1 MTDALAVLSGLLI
14 GALSGLIGIGGGVLL
29 VPLLVIGFGF
39 SQHVAQG
46 TSLAALIPTSI
57 VGAVTHLRQGSLDMR
72 AGVAMGL
79 AGMVGAAGAA
89 VVAQH
94 VHGKV
99 LERLFGLLLL
109 FAAYRLWRRS

>member
-1 MTDALAVLSGLLI
+1 MTDLLAALTGLLV
-14 GALSGLIGIGGGVLL
+14 GALSGLIGIGGGVVL

-39 SQHVAQG
+39 SQHTAQG

-57 VGAVTHLRQGSLDMR
+57 VGAVTHQRQGNLDVR
-72 AGVAMGL
+72 AALVMGIV
-79 AGMVGAAGAA
+79 GMVGAAAGAVA
-89 VVAQH
+89 AQH
-94 VHGKV
+94 LHAQV

>member
-39 SQHVAQG
+39 SQQVAQG

-57 VGAVTHLRQGSLDMR
+57 VGAVTHLRQGNLDVR

-89 VVAQH
+89 LLAQH
-94 VHGKV
+94 LHGKI

>member
-14 GALSGLIGIGGGVLL
+14 GVLSGLIGIGGGVLL

-39 SQHVAQG
+39 SQQVAQG

-57 VGAVTHLRQGSLDMR
+57 VGAVTHQRQGSLDVRFAAVM
-72 AGVAMGL
+72 GVAGI
-79 AGMVGAAGAA
+79 VGAGAAA

-99 LERLFGLLLL
+99 LERLFGLLLI

>member
-1 MTDALAVLSGLLI
+1 VTDALAVLSGLLI

-39 SQHVAQG
+39 SQQVAQG

-57 VGAVTHLRQGSLDMR
+57 VGAVTHLRQGNLDVR

-89 VVAQH
+89 LVAQH
-94 VHGKV
+94 LHGKI

-109 FAAYRLWRRS
+109 FAAYRLWRRG

>member
-1 MTDALAVLSGLLI
+1 MTDTLAVLSGLLI

-39 SQHVAQG
+39 SQQVAQG

-57 VGAVTHLRQGSLDMR
+57 VGALTHLRQGNLDVR

-89 VVAQH
+89 LVAQH
-94 VHGKV
+94 LHGKI

-109 FAAYRLWRRS
+109 FAAYRLWRRG

>member
-39 SQHVAQG
+39 SQQVAQG

-57 VGAVTHLRQGSLDMR
+57 VGALTHLRQGNLDVR

-89 VVAQH
+89 LVAQH
-94 VHGKV
+94 LHGKI

>member
-39 SQHVAQG
+39 SQQVAQG

-57 VGAVTHLRQGSLDMR
+57 VGAVTHLRQGNLDVR

-89 VVAQH
+89 LVAQH
-94 VHGKV
+94 LHGKI

-109 FAAYRLWRRS
+109 FAAYRLWRRG

>member
-39 SQHVAQG
+39 SQQVAQG

-57 VGAVTHLRQGSLDMR
+57 VGAVTHWRQGSLDMR

-79 AGMVGAAGAA
+79 AGMMGAAGAA

>member
-1 MTDALAVLSGLLI
+1 MTDLLAALTGLLV
-14 GALSGLIGIGGGVLL
+14 GALSGLIGIGGGVVL

-39 SQHVAQG
+39 SQHAAQG

-57 VGAVTHLRQGSLDMR
+57 VGAVTHQRQGNLDAR
-72 AGVAMGL
+72 AGLVMGI
-79 AGMVGAAGAA
+79 AGMAGAAAGAVA
-89 VVAQH
+89 AQH
-94 VHGKV
+94 LHAQV

>member
-1 MTDALAVLSGLLI
+1 MTDVAAALTGLMI
-14 GALSGLIGIGGGVLL
+14 GVLSGLIGIGGGVLL

-39 SQHVAQG
+39 SQQVAQG

-57 VGAVTHLRQGSLDMR
+57 VGVVTHQRQGNLDVR
-72 AGVAMGL
+72 AGLVMG
-79 AGMVGAAGAA
+79 AFGMLAA
-89 VVAQH
+89 VIGAVAAQH
-94 VHGKV
+94 LHGKV

>member
-1 MTDALAVLSGLLI
+1 MTDVAAALTGLMI
-14 GALSGLIGIGGGVLL
+14 GVLSGLIGIGGGVLL

-39 SQHVAQG
+39 SQQVAQG

-57 VGAVTHLRQGSLDMR
+57 VGAVTHLRQGNLDVR

-89 VVAQH
+89 LVAQH
-94 VHGKV
+94 LHGKI

-109 FAAYRLWRRS
+109 FAAYRLWRRG

>member
-1 MTDALAVLSGLLI
+1 MTDALAAMSGLLI
-14 GALSGLIGIGGGVLL
+14 GGLSGLIGIGGGVLL

-39 SQHVAQG
+39 SQQVAQG

-57 VGAVTHLRQGSLDMR
+57 VGAVTHQRQGNLDLR

-89 VVAQH
+89 LVAQH
-94 VHGKV
+94 LHGKI

-109 FAAYRLWRRS
+109 FAAYRLWRRG